1 MNTKASYSIPRL
13 TPGLLTRLL
22 SLRFPL
28 TRTLSLTP
36 LARLPLMISL
46 PSDLRYQTILLPC
59 RSESTDGDKLQL
71 PRPWKLL
78 KPVTPTSLT

>member
-28 TRTLSLTP
+28 TPRP
-36 LARLPLMISL
+36 RLLLMISL